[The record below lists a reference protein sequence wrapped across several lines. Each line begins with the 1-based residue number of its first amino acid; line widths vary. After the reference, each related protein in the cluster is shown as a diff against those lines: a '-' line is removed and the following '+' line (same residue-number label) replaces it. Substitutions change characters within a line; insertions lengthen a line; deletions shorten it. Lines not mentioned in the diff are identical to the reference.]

1 MKKIL
6 LLVSAIFVTF
16 SLFAQTA
23 VNFSCND
30 CTGVNHTLF
39 NELDAGKVIV
49 IDWVMP
55 CSACVGP
62 TLTTKNVVQSFQSS
76 HPGKV
81 FLYIADDYANTNCT
95 SLTSWVN
102 SIGVTGATIFSDS
115 KIKMTDYGSIG
126 MPKIV
131 VVGGPNH
138 EVFYNADNSVDPFQL
153 QAAITEAIAASSVG
167 IDESGISGKM
177 SLFPNPADETSSL
190 MFELQDQALV
200 QIDILTIDGRKI
212 SHVAKSLLNSGSHS
226 FDINTSKLN
235 RGNYFVRVQVND
247 VSGIIKLV
255 VSR

>member
-6 LLVSAIFVTF
+6 LLASAIFATF
-16 SLFAQTA
+16 TLFAQTA

-102 SIGVTGATIFSDS
+102 SIGVTGATIFSDG
-115 KIKMTDYGSIG
+115 KIKMTDYGSVG
-126 MPKIV
+126 MPKV
-131 VVGGPNH
+131 VVIGGPNH
-138 EVFYNADNSVDPFQL
+138 QVFYNTNNSVDPTLL

-167 IDESGISGKM
+167 IDESVISEKM

-190 MFELQDQALV
+190 TLELQNQADV
-200 QIDILTIDGRKI
+200 QMDILTIDGSKVSQI
-212 SHVAKSLLNSGSHS
+212 DKSSLTAGRHTLTV
-226 FDINTSKLN
+226 NTSNLSP
-235 RGNYFVRVQVND
+235 GIYFVRIQVNGL
-247 VSGIIKLV
+247 SGMVKLSV
-255 VSR
+255 AR